1 MNTQTNLP
9 EVFGALADPT
19 RFAIVERLLN
29 EGDLPVGQ
37 LAEPFKMSAPAISR
51 HLKLLESAGLIER
64 RVEKQWRVC
73 ALKKE
78 RFADLHQWIERY
90 QAFWNTSFD
99 RLEALLDK
107 QQGEDNDGNR

>member
-19 RFAIVERLLN
+19 RFAIVERLLK

-51 HLKLLESAGLIER
+51 HIKLLENAGLIER
-64 RVEKQWRVC
+64 RIEKQWRVC
-73 ALKKE
+73 TLKKD

-90 QAFWNTSFD
+90 RTFWNTSFD

-107 QQGEDNDGNR
+107 QQGEEDDSSR